1 MCRPAVQILKSL
13 PPVQFR
19 VQGSCFLWRGRT
31 TTTDVKSRM
40 ALLILAFIAL
50 ALFHAPK
57 RTLGDGVQIP
67 IVAYVSNAR
76 PEVLSLNILD
86 ENRQQVGSVDPAVP
100 FFIEV
105 VVRDNNTLADLERI
119 EITVFS
125 PESSAHAG
133 DVETDHYTVSWQRS
147 SGFLGEALVPSKC
160 DSPDDLSEASGRW
173 VFCLELS
180 ETARASDRWVVRT
193 SVEDEADE
201 ASSTT
206 YIEVNAFA
214 QIGIAGGAVQLSG
227 PPGGQVSSPV
237 NLSYATNY
245 VLDLGAWATPFVGKE
260 SPEYTLGPENFV
272 IDDDPS
278 TSPPEEGID
287 LVRLSSTRRP
297 VVSGIRGRGS
307 LVLYVFVDIPEPFM
321 DQDYEGRLVIDV
333 RAG

>member
-1 MCRPAVQILKSL
+1 
-13 PPVQFR
+13 
-19 VQGSCFLWRGRT
+19 
-31 TTTDVKSRM
+31 VKSGK

-67 IVAYVSNAR
+67 IVAYISNAR

-86 ENRQQVGSVDPAVP
+86 ENGQQASSVDPAVP

-105 VVRDNNTLADLERI
+105 VVRDNNTIADLERI
-119 EITVFS
+119 KITVFS
-125 PESSAHAG
+125 PESSADAD

-147 SGFLGEALVPSKC
+147 SGFTGGALVPSKC

-173 VFCLELS
+173 VFCLQLS

-193 SVEDEADE
+193 SVVDETDGDSHTA
-201 ASSTT
+201 
-206 YIEVNAFA
+206 YVEVNGFA
-214 QIGIAGGAVQLSG
+214 QIGISGGAVQLSG
-227 PPGGQVSSPV
+227 PPGGQVSSPL
-237 NLSYATNY
+237 NLSYVTNY
-245 VLDLGAWATPFVGKE
+245 VLDLGAWATTFVGKE
-260 SPEYTLGPENFV
+260 SPEYALGPENFF

-287 LVRLSSTRRP
+287 PVRLSSTRRP
-297 VVSGIRGRGS
+297 VVSGIQGRGS
-307 LVLYVFVDIPEPFM
+307 LLLYVFVDIPEPFM